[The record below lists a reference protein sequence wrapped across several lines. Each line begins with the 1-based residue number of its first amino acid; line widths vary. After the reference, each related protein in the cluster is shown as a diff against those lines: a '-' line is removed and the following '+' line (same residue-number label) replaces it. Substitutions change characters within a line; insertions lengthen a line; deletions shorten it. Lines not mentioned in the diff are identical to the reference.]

1 MGCWWDGVVGKT
13 SYRVTFNRNLTEGK
27 KRAFQLEE
35 TISAKALR
43 PEHI

>member
-1 MGCWWDGVVGKT
+1 MLVGWGGWENL